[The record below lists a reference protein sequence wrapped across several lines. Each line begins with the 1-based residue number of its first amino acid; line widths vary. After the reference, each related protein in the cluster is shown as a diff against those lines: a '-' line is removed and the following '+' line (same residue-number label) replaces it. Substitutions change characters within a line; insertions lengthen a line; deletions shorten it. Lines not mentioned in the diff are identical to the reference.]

1 VIGEFHWVQL
11 MAQLVMKRPSRSAT
25 LTENQGI
32 SERGLA
38 PDERAAGL
46 KTRTATAADAE
57 ALARLL
63 KSAFPE
69 MEWDAARARRDLI
82 DAEDVKT
89 TFVVEENG
97 QILGTASARYFEQRF
112 PGVGYVHWVAVDP
125 AARGRGIFDKAMD
138 AVHRQF
144 LADSRKVAFLET
156 DDHRL
161 PAISAYLRLGY
172 VPQYTEDDHE
182 ARWSA
187 IFTTLA
193 EGRKGKR

>member
-1 VIGEFHWVQL
+1 
-11 MAQLVMKRPSRSAT
+11 MAQLVMKRPAGST
-25 LTENQGI
+25 PLTENQGI
-32 SERGLA
+32 SERGFS
-38 PDERAAGL
+38 PHERDAGL
-46 KTRTATAADAE
+46 ETRTATAADAE

-69 MEWDAARARRDLI
+69 MEWDAARAHKDLL
-82 DAEDVKT
+82 DADDVKV

-97 QILGTASARYFEQRF
+97 QIFGTASARYFEQRF

-125 AARGRGIFDKAMD
+125 AARGRGIFDAVMD

-144 LADSRKVAFLET
+144 IADGRSIAFLET

-161 PAISAYLRLGY
+161 PAIAAYLRLGY

-182 ARWSA
+182 GRWSA
-187 IFTTLA
+187 IFTKLA